1 MTATRNRMSAFDPV
15 EIDRIVRE
23 ARRQRSAFFI
33 AAIRSLFTGKAF
45 RSGRNDDQTM
55 QGAHA

>member
-1 MTATRNRMSAFDPV
+1 MTATRSRMSAFDPV

-23 ARRQRSAFFI
+23 ARRQRSAFFV

-45 RSGRNDDQTM
+45 RGHNDDSTV